1 MSVTNTISSMF
12 RTRVASGSHQ
22 TASRV
27 RKGVAVVAAVGAF
40 AFAAPALASA
50 DVTPAGAATPAVA
63 AASSVEGPTIIT
75 EGSGNVFIGNMVVTT
90 PGTALVTRVTG

>member
-27 RKGVAVVAAVGAF
+27 TKGVAVVAAVGAF
-40 AFAAPALASA
+40 AFAAPAMASA
-50 DVTPAGAATPAVA
+50 DVTPAAA
-63 AASSVEGPTIIT
+63 AASGVVGPTIIT
-75 EGSGNVFIGNMVVTT
+75 EGSGNVFIGNTVVTA
-90 PGTALVTRVTG
+90 PGSAEVTRVTG